1 MEEIDL
7 KELFEMF
14 WNKKAQI
21 ILLILI
27 FMVIGIIYSVG
38 FVTPMYSSSTTLVL
52 VGTES
57 NSTDPNQTATT
68 TDGITTTDITINSK
82 LVATYSELV
91 KSKNILGQV
100 ISNLGID
107 INEDVLRKNIQ
118 VTAVEDTELI
128 EITVSNEN
136 PEYAAK
142 IANETANVFKEKIAE
157 EIYKINNVY
166 IVDQATV
173 SSQPSNINYAK
184 NIVIFAFIGAV
195 VAVAYVLIL
204 NMLDTTVKT
213 REDIESSIKLP
224 VLASIPIYDSDM
236 QKLKKRKGG
245 RR

>member
-14 WNKKAQI
+14 WNKKTQI

-52 VGTES
+52 VGTGS
-57 NSTDPNQTATT
+57 NSTDPNQTTTT

-195 VAVAYVLIL
+195 VAAAYVLIL

-213 REDIESSIKLP
+213 QEDIESSIKLP
-224 VLASIPIYDSDM
+224 VLASIPIYDYDM

>member
-38 FVTPMYSSSTTLVL
+38 FVTPMYSASTTLVL

-57 NSTDPNQTATT
+57 NSTDTNQTTTT

-142 IANETANVFKEKIAE
+142 IANETAKVFKEKIAE

-173 SSQPSNINYAK
+173 PSQPSNINYAK
-184 NIVIFAFIGAV
+184 NIVIFSFIGAV

-213 REDIESSIKLP
+213 QEDIESSIKLP
-224 VLASIPIYDSDM
+224 VLVSIPIYDSDM